1 MSGRSGRFYYKNEA
15 EVMESLGMKQVP
27 GSGNGWVAKEDGENE
42 HVLCQL
48 KSTDANSISVHK
60 LDLDKLQV
68 HAFTDKKIPVF
79 AIQFLKSNEIY
90 LLVRPEE
97 LQEVAEYL
105 DTGIYSC
112 EDTSG
117 LRGLLD
123 ASDDGMET
131 PRNVVKSSS
140 SSRDKYLE
148 SIRQKYHRE
157 GKSAL

>member
-1 MSGRSGRFYYKNEA
+1 MPGRSGRFYYKNEA

-97 LQEVAEYL
+97 LQEVAEYI

-131 PRNVVKSSS
+131 LRNVVKSSS
-140 SSRDKYLE
+140 SSREKYLE
-148 SIRQKYHRE
+148 SIRQKYRRE